1 MFDIRE
7 KFSQVS
13 VPVGSFDCPLRA
25 LIESKQKRLPLKA
38 KNQDVGFVTLSLQT
52 EKFKKSNDFFYYD
65 IKCENSHL
73 FCNPTFSTYR
83 FVSGLGREIGVF
95 DWMLESKLSFI
106 IPQQLLT
113 IWISREKELIQEVS
127 GIGELDTEWKQKQ
140 MKLLDIHLRLLK
152 NYSHARK
159 SIQHFMC
166 LDRRSFKPSARKAE
180 EALEFIPVNLH
191 LQRMNITCDRLNFQT
206 DHSINNIYD
215 VVTVG
220 AFTKHTNKS
229 KNGGLMKLLHML
241 KDSPSTADQVQHKIQ
256 VANEN
261 VQSIKQLRREVVNI
275 MCKII
280 SMARNQTIVEKNM
293 LPLCQMIIEKT
304 RSLVTILGEVSISL
318 FCEWWWW
325 F

>member
-1 MFDIRE
+1 MNLFDIRE

-13 VPVGSFDCPLRA
+13 VPIGSVDCEMKT
-25 LIESKQKRLPLKA
+25 LIDSKQKRLLLIANK
-38 KNQDVGFVTLSLQT
+38 KQGVGFVTLTLHT

-65 IKCENSHL
+65 TKCENSHL
-73 FCNPTFSTYR
+73 FCNPILSTYR
-83 FVSGLGREIGVF
+83 FVSGLGKEIGVF
-95 DWMLESKLSFI
+95 DWMFESKLSFI
-106 IPQQLLT
+106 IPQQLLS
-113 IWISREKELIQEVS
+113 IWISREKELIQEIS

-152 NYSHARK
+152 NYSHAK
-159 SIQHFMC
+159 KAIQHFMC
-166 LDRRSFKPSARKAE
+166 LDRRSFKPSSRKTE

-191 LQRMNITCDRLNFQT
+191 LQRTNITCDRLNCSQ
-206 DHSINNIYD
+206 DYSINNIYD

-229 KNGGLMKLLHML
+229 KNGGLLKLLHFM

-280 SMARNQTIVEKNM
+280 SMARTKTVEKNL

-304 RSLVTILGEVSISL
+304 RSLVTILGKTIIEFIIPS
-318 FCEWWWW
+318 
-325 F
+325 